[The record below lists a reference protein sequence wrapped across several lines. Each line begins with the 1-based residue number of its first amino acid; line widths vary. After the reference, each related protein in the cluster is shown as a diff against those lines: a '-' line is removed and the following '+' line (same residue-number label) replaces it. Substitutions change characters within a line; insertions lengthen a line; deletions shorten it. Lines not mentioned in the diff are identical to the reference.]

1 MNDCLDLGTRV
12 WHDLA
17 GYLQDLWKSLVTAFV
32 AARQHPKFLAD
43 LGLGQFLPI
52 REPIAALLWV
62 PLRLQ
67 EQMSSPAAIRCDV
80 RPEKKIA
87 LMCSVPAR
95 SVLFQAQPTFR

>member
-1 MNDCLDLGTRV
+1 MNVCLDLGTRV

-52 REPIAALLWV
+52 REPVAASV
-62 PLRLQ
+62 VGP
-67 EQMSSPAAIRCDV
+67 PAASGTNV
-80 RPEKKIA
+80 
-87 LMCSVPAR
+87 VAR
-95 SVLFQAQPTFR
+95 SDAV